1 MLERLRMDRNK
12 FLGAG
17 LCVGAALALPAAAT
31 ADQIGGGP
39 REPAFSGFGNAGQ
52 SNGALVCHFHNP
64 GVAVINQSGS
74 HGTGFC
80 GE

>member
-1 MLERLRMDRNK
+1 MRKRSRIGQSKLVGLMLT
-12 FLGAG
+12 
-17 LCVGAALALPAAAT
+17 VIAALGLPAAAS
-31 ADQIGGGP
+31 ADQVGGGP
-39 REPAFSGFGNAGQ
+39 REPTFSGFGNAGQ

-64 GVAVINQSGS
+64 GVGVTNKNGS